1 MIKGFTYGVA
11 PALVKG
17 NPGMMSREIAGLA
30 LSRGLAH
37 SDSKDPV
44 TSLATSLAKEVREG
58 RHKEIRAES
67 VNGELR
73 YYPKTGQ
80 QQKSP
85 GGEEKKDPP
94 HIEIR
99 VSLSQETIDIVVL
112 LAESRE
118 MGRSEVVEWL
128 IEQGIS
134 HGEGMDRVV
143 AGAREI
149 SQIKQKIATR

>member
-1 MIKGFTYGVA
+1 
-11 PALVKG
+11 
-17 NPGMMSREIAGLA
+17 
-30 LSRGLAH
+30 
-37 SDSKDPV
+37 
-44 TSLATSLAKEVREG
+44 
-58 RHKEIRAES
+58 
-67 VNGELR
+67 
-73 YYPKTGQ
+73 
-80 QQKSP
+80 
-85 GGEEKKDPP
+85 
-94 HIEIR
+94 
-99 VSLSQETIDIVVL
+99 VVL